1 MAVAGAHPLL
11 APPVHLAEVRVV
23 AEPEHEVRPHGAD
36 RREDAVVATVG
47 RAGPVV
53 GRVVDVEARADG
65 GGEVRGVGAPLPER
79 LRLELRRVRPHR
91 RHAVDE
97 DVVAVARARLQL
109 GEVERGDVV
118 VLGRRS
124 EDGCDA
130 GGGGPG
136 APRLGRRVAE
146 LHVRRPRRLH
156 PYGHLAVRDV
166 AEHRPGLQRLRPL
179 RDGDGRRRGDVA
191 RGVRPRAGRLQ
202 HRTAGEED
210 EQEGEAAEHAGA
222 ERGVD
227 GAVWLQRRTPRRP
240 RRDVAG
246 RGAERDGKAGITPRR
261 RRGRPTRASARCRR
275 SPPRPHRR
283 AGRRSRRGRRA
294 GWRGRGSTSCPR
306 CP

>member
-1 MAVAGAHPLL
+1 MKS
-11 APPVHLAEVRVV
+11 
-23 AEPEHEVRPHGAD
+23 
-36 RREDAVVATVG
+36 
-47 RAGPVV
+47 
-53 GRVVDVEARADG
+53 GRVG
-65 GGEVRGVGAPLPER
+65 PPLPER

-156 PYGHLAVRDV
+156 PYGDLAVRDV

-210 EQEGEAAEHAGA
+210 EQERGGGGACGCGAWRGRCDVASTTHA
-222 ERGVD
+222 
-227 GAVWLQRRTPRRP
+227 PP
-240 RRDVAG
+240 SRRDVAG
-246 RGAERDGKAGITPRR
+246 RGAERDGKAGSLLAGDADVPREHLLDVGVVLLVLAVEQER
-261 RRGRPTRASARCRR
+261 VVAEVGALAGADAGPLRALVVRELVGVGARDAVGGVVVAVGLPA
-275 SPPRPHRR
+275 S
-283 AGRRSRRGRRA
+283 
-294 GWRGRGSTSCPR
+294 
-306 CP
+306 

>member
-202 HRTAGEED
+202 HRAAGEED
-210 EQEGEAAEHAGA
+210 EQRGGGGGGGGA
-222 ERGVD
+222 CGC
-227 GAVWLQRRTPRRP
+227 GA
-240 RRDVAG
+240 
-246 RGAERDGKAGITPRR
+246 
-261 RRGRPTRASARCRR
+261 
-275 SPPRPHRR
+275 
-283 AGRRSRRGRRA
+283 
-294 GWRGRGSTSCPR
+294 WRGRCGVASTTHAPPSPKGRGGARSRARWESGDHSSPATRTSHASICSMSA
-306 CP
+306 